1 MMLRMIGQTR
11 MKTKMTGK
19 MNKKIVLF
27 GTDNSGK
34 TTLGKALAEEIGG
47 IYLPPLGPTSLGF
60 QISYLDVSLN
70 QEGILIFDRFPVI
83 EEEVC
88 GNVFRG
94 GSNFENVP
102 YDQYIDAVDMFVFCN
117 PGLEAILNW
126 GEREQMSGVK
136 EKIISLYAGYSL
148 WFKKLKDAGKNVI
161 EYNWK
166 VAGDYARIL
175 EGVLG

>member
-1 MMLRMIGQTR
+1 MM
-11 MKTKMTGK
+11 KMTGK

-34 TTLGKALAEEIGG
+34 TTLGKSLAKELGG
-47 IYLPPLGPTSLGF
+47 AYISPLGPASLES
-60 QISYLDVSLN
+60 QILYMAKNLN
-70 QEGILIFDRFPVI
+70 DSRIVIFDRFPVI

-94 GSNFENVP
+94 ISNFENVE
-102 YDQYIDAVDMFVFCN
+102 YKQYIDSIDLFIFCN

-148 WFKKLKDAGKNVI
+148 WFKKLKDMDKKI
-161 EYNWK
+161 MEYNWK
-166 VAGDYARIL
+166 ISEDYVRIL
-175 EGVLG
+175 EGVLR